1 MVHSVKDMSADQRVA
16 VESLLGR
23 QLRDEEKVSIRP
35 IPVTKD
41 APSLSRRLEISEA
54 MREYFAR
61 VDAQRKDV
69 PEEEIDAA
77 IDEALRHARPS
88 HKPIR

>member
-1 MVHSVKDMSADQRVA
+1 MVHSVKDMSADQRLA

-41 APSLSRRLEISEA
+41 APPLARRHEISEA

-61 VDAQRKDV
+61 IDEQRKDV
-69 PEEEIDAA
+69 PQEEIDAA
-77 IDEALRHARPS
+77 IDEALKHVRPS
-88 HKPIR
+88 YNPIR

>member
-1 MVHSVKDMSADQRVA
+1 VVHSVKDMSANQRLA

-41 APSLSRRLEISEA
+41 APPLSRRREISEA
-54 MREYFAR
+54 MRDYFAC
-61 VDAQRKDV
+61 VDEQRKDV
-69 PEEEIDAA
+69 PDEEIDAA
-77 IDEALRHARPS
+77 IDDALRQARPS
-88 HKPIR
+88 YKPVR

>member
-1 MVHSVKDMSADQRVA
+1 VVHSVKDMSANQRLA

-35 IPVTKD
+35 VPVAKD
-41 APSLSRRLEISEA
+41 APPLSRRQEISEA
-54 MREYFAR
+54 MRDYFAG
-61 VDAQRKDV
+61 VDEQRKDV
-69 PEEEIDAA
+69 PDEEIDAA

-88 HKPIR
+88 YKPVR

>member
-1 MVHSVKDMSADQRVA
+1 MIHSVKDMSDDQRLA

-41 APSLSRRLEISEA
+41 APPSSRRFEISEA
-54 MREYFAR
+54 MRDYFAR
-61 VDAQRKDV
+61 IDEQRKDV
-69 PEEEIDAA
+69 PDEEIEAA

-88 HKPIR
+88 YKPVR

>member
-1 MVHSVKDMSADQRVA
+1 VVHSVKDMSDDQRLA

-41 APSLSRRLEISEA
+41 APHLSRRLEISEA
-54 MREYFAR
+54 MRDYFAR
-61 VDAQRKDV
+61 VDEQRKDV
-69 PEEEIDAA
+69 PDEEIEAA

-88 HKPIR
+88 YKPVR

>member
-1 MVHSVKDMSADQRVA
+1 MVHSVKDMSADQRLA

-23 QLRDEEKVSIRP
+23 QLRDEEKVSVRS

-41 APSLSRRLEISEA
+41 APPFPRRREIGQA
-54 MREYFAR
+54 MGEYFAR
-61 VDAQRKDV
+61 IDGQHKDV

-77 IDEALRHARPS
+77 IDEALRHVRPS
-88 HKPIR
+88 YKPDR